1 MRMQSNNLEVQ
12 KSEGEDNSFTLEFN
26 PFMASLLSDKM
37 YSDKPLAL
45 WREHIANAID
55 ATNKGEYHVKC
66 GDPYDVNDLECYV
79 QDFGVGLNKT
89 DLMKYYIGYGSSNKR
104 ENNKGI
110 GGFGIG
116 SKVCFAYTSSYE
128 VKSWGGGEYTHIL
141 CYKDEK
147 GMPCARVYENRA
159 MLPDER
165 TGLKV
170 SWELE
175 SRQGMSVFSKALQ
188 SAVSRHDVYPSKA
201 VLSDLRVKEF
211 LTKYKDKQD
220 RYSLLTSEYGVQHE
234 PFGREGYQTYSRIVM
249 GGVAYPIG
257 EGYLPRQL
265 NNLDIFVPIGSVQ
278 VTGSREELSYDPM
291 TKLYLEEVCNRVVL
305 KISEDY
311 IKKIQACS
319 SIEDEFLTL
328 ECVPHYLDDTIYE
341 KTLSKFTGKKI
352 EGLHKFTDFYGM
364 KDERE
369 AWWRQSQYKTLQL
382 SPFKEY
388 KYRVDKADSS
398 IFILCKDTD
407 AFTGFKTR
415 VKRFTD
421 AEHPTLTTVIV
432 VQSVDRIKELKAE
445 GFRLPLCV
453 EWTEEL
459 NKKYT
464 PPKKVRQA
472 SVKADGIV
480 TTVRVL
486 RGPLKTG
493 WSGVIWSQSSNTKE
507 DFKSMFDTGKINY
520 YLPAVGGTSPITPT
534 GVKPEDVEL
543 VMEYLDSKG
552 IPVYAI
558 AVSQASKLKKVRNWV
573 CLHDVIGTLIK
584 RVKKEYPNK
593 EKVISLVKSK
603 VVPSYKIRLNNIDK
617 TKYPNLHM
625 LKTKL
630 LGDWMRHSSVSEN
643 LTDSLC
649 TLYSV
654 DREAIV
660 ESVVASNKA
669 LWNRYPLLA
678 YLRIN
683 SEGLAAY
690 EGYITL
696 INNKDKV

>member
-12 KSEGEDNSFTLEFN
+12 KSEGDDNSFTLEFN

-175 SRQGMSVFSKALQ
+175 SRQDIVVFGEALQ
-188 SAVSRHDVYPSKA
+188 KAVSRHDVYPSKA
-201 VLSDLRVKEF
+201 ILADKNVQYYFNKF
-211 LTKYKDKQD
+211 KNKQD
-220 RYSLLTSEYGVQHE
+220 RYCLLTSEYGVQDSF
-234 PFGREGYQTYSRIVM
+234 FGKKGYSQESYIVM
-249 GGVAYPIG
+249 GGVAYPLNP
-257 EGYLPRQL
+257 GYLPSQL

-305 KISEDY
+305 KISEGY
-311 IKKIQACS
+311 IKRIQACT
-319 SIEDEFLTL
+319 SIEDEYLTL
-328 ECVPHYLDDTIYE
+328 EKVPYYLRSTIQE
-341 KTLSKFTGKKI
+341 TNLSKFTGKKI
-352 EGLHKFTDFYGM
+352 EGFYKFTDFLGM
-364 KDERE
+364 EDERSQ
-369 AWWRQSQYKTLQL
+369 WWRASQYKTLQL
-382 SPFKEY
+382 TLFKEY
-388 KYRVDKADSS
+388 RYRVEKVDSS
-398 IFILCKDTD
+398 IFILCKDTN

-432 VQSVDRIKELKAE
+432 VESVDRIKELKAE

-480 TTVRVL
+480 TTVRKLPYHTV
-486 RGPLKTG
+486 
-493 WSGVIWSQSSNTKE
+493 VWSQSSHTKE
-507 DFKSMFDTGKINY
+507 DFKRMFETGGKINY
-520 YLPAVGGTSPITPT
+520 YLPAEGGTQPIDPPS
-534 GVKPEDVEL
+534 GVKHEDVKL
-543 VMEYLDSKG
+543 VKEYLDSKG
-552 IPVYAI
+552 ITVYAI

-573 CLHDVIGTLIK
+573 CLHDVVDTLIK

-593 EKVISLVKSK
+593 EKVISLVKSQ
-603 VVPSYKIRLNNIDK
+603 VPPVHTTHLLNINK
-617 TKYPNLHM
+617 TKYPSLHK
-625 LKTKL
+625 LSAKL
-630 LGDWMRHSSVSEN
+630 LGDWCANTGVSED
-643 LTDSLC
+643 LVDSLC
-649 TLYSV
+649 TFYSL
-654 DREAIV
+654 DKEAIEDSV
-660 ESVVASNKA
+660 EASNKA
-669 LWNRYPLLA
+669 LWNRYPLLS
-678 YLRIN
+678 YSRLYSHGI
-683 SEGLAAY
+683 AAY
-690 EGYITL
+690 EEYITL
-696 INNKDKV
+696 ININNKDKV